1 MATNWPRMTIAECA
15 APEPYSTQIGPF
27 GQALMA
33 DEYVDSGIPVLR
45 GVNVNRGRFH
55 DDDFVFID
63 NETANRLAKF
73 ESFPG
78 DVLLVHKGTLG
89 KIGLMPTKRRYQRYI
104 MGNSMMRVRCDPNK
118 LLPEFLYYWLTSTD
132 GQYYLFSRVSQVGV
146 PQIQTPLT
154 TLRQAELPVPP
165 LPEQRAIASILGSL
179 DDKIELNRKTCETLE
194 EMARAIFKSWFV
206 DFDPV
211 RAKMSGEK
219 SEAICARLGLTR
231 EMLELFPDRL
241 VDSELGEI
249 PEGWKVETIES
260 IATAVGGSTPSTKES
275 SYWDDGIY
283 FWATPKDLSGLHTTV
298 LFGTERRITEEG
310 LSQISSGLLPV
321 GTVLLSSRAP
331 IGYRAITE
339 VPVAINQGFIAISP
353 NPGISNLFILNW
365 LESAHETIVSKANGS
380 TFLEI
385 NKANFRVI
393 ELVVPNGAIMKAF
406 DQLARS
412 LYQELVHMGNEI
424 GTLVSHRDSL
434 LPKLISGEIEVKG
447 A

>member
-1 MATNWPRMTIAECA
+1 MMASYIQGFREGSVAERLNLPTI
-15 APEPYSTQIGPF
+15 
-27 GQALMA
+27 
-33 DEYVDSGIPVLR
+33 R
-45 GVNVNRGRFH
+45 G
-55 DDDFVFID
+55 
-63 NETANRLAKF
+63 
-73 ESFPG
+73 
-78 DVLLVHKGTLG
+78 
-89 KIGLMPTKRRYQRYI
+89 
-104 MGNSMMRVRCDPNK
+104 
-118 LLPEFLYYWLTSTD
+118 
-132 GQYYLFSRVSQVGV
+132 
-146 PQIQTPLT
+146 
-154 TLRQAELPVPP
+154 LPVALPP
-165 LPEQRAIASILGSL
+165 LSEQRAIASILGSL
-179 DDKIELNRKTCETLE
+179 DDKIELNRKTCETIE

-211 RAKMSGEK
+211 RAKMAGEK
-219 SEAICARLGLTR
+219 LEAICARLGLTR

-249 PEGWKVETIES
+249 PEGWEVETIES

-353 NPGISNLFILNW
+353 NPGISNLFILIW

-385 NKANFRVI
+385 NKANFREI
-393 ELVVPNGAIMKAF
+393 ELVIPNGAIMKVF

-412 LYQELVHMGNEI
+412 LYQELVRMENEI
-424 GTLVSHRDSL
+424 GTLVSLRDSL
-434 LPKLISGEIEVKG
+434 LPKLISGEIEVG
-447 A
+447 S